1 MQGLDKSVWIDKNN
15 VIFQFQF
22 TKGKVYNFDRPFLGY
37 VVQYSAG
44 PYYYANQK
52 LIEVAIDLNNVIILP
67 YMKSVKYD
75 ENTISW
81 NDGTIW
87 NRVKDLPKKNE
98 MDNIYHYAYALSQQ
112 NTDILYERSDRIYGQ
127 HPVVKGQILPK

>member
-1 MQGLDKSVWIDKNN
+1 
-15 VIFQFQF
+15 
-22 TKGKVYNFDRPFLGY
+22 
-37 VVQYSAG
+37 
-44 PYYYANQK
+44 
-52 LIEVAIDLNNVIILP
+52 
-67 YMKSVKYD
+67 MKSVKYD

-112 NTDILYERSDRIYGQ
+112 NTDILYERANRVYGQ